1 MIQPKRPAIYARV
14 STTDQDCELQLRE
27 LREFVRCQRWPQ
39 ATEFVEQ
46 ISGTKG
52 KRPALDRL
60 MEAAAQRQID
70 CVLVWKIDRFGRS
83 VLNLSQH
90 LAALD
95 AAGVRFVA
103 TSQGLDTDSANPA
116 SRLLLSILAAIAEFE
131 RELILER
138 SAVGRNKKLEAGRP
152 DSWSLGWGFAVEGG
166 APRIVDKEAEI
177 LTQIFLWRQEGKS
190 YRNIAGL
197 LQNLGVRPRTAAYWS
212 PRTIQGMLQNRCYIG
227 EYWRCGHVWPVPPI
241 ISRELFDDV
250 QRQMQAVRERLVG
263 RPSENY
269 LLRGMLFCR
278 CSRRMHGTQC
288 HTGSGGRWR
297 HYICDG
303 KHHRNPSLPAPCSA
317 PRIGARAI
325 EELVWREIWKLLSD
339 PVRFRRLAE
348 ALAAEER
355 PKPPARRDP
364 AAELESLKRRQ
375 EKILEMV
382 EAGLYAIATAE
393 PKIKTLSEKIAALEI
408 EVRTLHRVIEIAPA
422 DTIER
427 ACRSPGFRA
436 GARGI
441 RGPAAGA

>member
-138 SAVGRNKKLEAGRP
+138 SAVGRNTKLEAGRP

-250 QRQMQAVRERLVG
+250 QRQMQAVRERLVEG
-263 RPSENY
+263 PPK
-269 LLRGMLFCR
+269 
-278 CSRRMHGTQC
+278 T
-288 HTGSGGRWR
+288 
-297 HYICDG
+297 ICC
-303 KHHRNPSLPAPCSA
+303 AACCSA
-317 PRIGARAI
+317 AARGACT
-325 EELVWREIWKLLSD
+325 
-339 PVRFRRLAE
+339 
-348 ALAAEER
+348 
-355 PKPPARRDP
+355 ARNATP
-364 AAELESLKRRQ
+364 AAEADGDITSATEST
-375 EKILEMV
+375 
-382 EAGLYAIATAE
+382 IATPAFRRRARRRASE
-393 PKIKTLSEKIAALEI
+393 P
-408 EVRTLHRVIEIAPA
+408 APS
-422 DTIER
+422 
-427 ACRSPGFRA
+427 RSWCGGKSGSCSPIRSGSA
-436 GARGI
+436 G
-441 RGPAAGA
+441 

>member
-103 TSQGLDTDSANPA
+103 TSQGLDTDRANPA
-116 SRLLLSILAAIAEFE
+116 SRLLLLILAAIAEFE

-241 ISRELFDDV
+241 TRIVRRRPAPNASSAGTISGKALRKLSV
-250 QRQMQAVRERLVG
+250 ARHAVLPLLAAHARHAMPHRQRRPMETLHLRRKAPSQPQPSGAVLGAAHRSPRHRGAGVAGNLEAALRSGPVPQA
-263 RPSENY
+263 S
-269 LLRGMLFCR
+269 RGP
-278 CSRRMHGTQC
+278 
-288 HTGSGGRWR
+288 GGRR
-297 HYICDG
+297 APEAPCPPRSGSKAGKPQTPPGKNPRNGRSRALRNCDG
-303 KHHRNPSLPAPCSA
+303 RTQDQDAERKNRRARN
-317 PRIGARAI
+317 
-325 EELVWREIWKLLSD
+325 
-339 PVRFRRLAE
+339 
-348 ALAAEER
+348 
-355 PKPPARRDP
+355 
-364 AAELESLKRRQ
+364 
-375 EKILEMV
+375 
-382 EAGLYAIATAE
+382 
-393 PKIKTLSEKIAALEI
+393 
-408 EVRTLHRVIEIAPA
+408 
-422 DTIER
+422 
-427 ACRSPGFRA
+427 
-436 GARGI
+436 
-441 RGPAAGA
+441 